1 MAIFLCCLKSKKK
14 NHAAKLPVRAECNEL
29 TTSRRKQGA
38 ATFICPPTHSSPE
51 SLEKTIF
58 TSLQSAFKSSHPQF
72 LLVPIALV
80 QSDILHA
87 YTYTMMTSVFQRIP
101 NKRQVVGKHRAARTL
116 SRSKKAG
123 GGFVSIASTM
133 ANLVLLAFMLLAFSP
148 ISSLA
153 ESTSKDALEIVDLH
167 AILRQSKV
175 SSLRGFFLKDRD

>member
-1 MAIFLCCLKSKKK
+1 
-14 NHAAKLPVRAECNEL
+14 
-29 TTSRRKQGA
+29 
-38 ATFICPPTHSSPE
+38 
-51 SLEKTIF
+51 
-58 TSLQSAFKSSHPQF
+58 
-72 LLVPIALV
+72 
-80 QSDILHA
+80 
-87 YTYTMMTSVFQRIP
+87 MMTSVFQRNP

-116 SRSKKAG
+116 SRSKKQVG

-153 ESTSKDALEIVDLH
+153 ESPTSKDALEIVDLH

>member
-1 MAIFLCCLKSKKK
+1 MN
-14 NHAAKLPVRAECNEL
+14 NHAAKLPDRAECNKL

-80 QSDILHA
+80 QSDNLHA
-87 YTYTMMTSVFQRIP
+87 YTHTMMTSVFQRNP

-123 GGFVSIASTM
+123 GGFVSTASTM
-133 ANLVLLAFMLLAFSP
+133 TNLVLLAFMLLAFSP

-153 ESTSKDALEIVDLH
+153 EESTSKDALEIVDLH

-175 SSLRGFFLKDRD
+175 SSLRGVFLKDRD